1 MRIEGFSVNEG
12 AAAAKLFGRYAETEF
27 VYKKLFSIA

>member
-1 MRIEGFSVNEG
+1 MRIEGFSENEG
-12 AAAAKLFGRYAETEF
+12 AAAAKLFGRYAETGF